1 VEYQQIAVGQPNC
14 MYQCRG
20 GIAQMVFPILHDL
33 CKLILNVC
41 VCVVCLFFCLWFGR
55 QKVKKEKTMNE
66 LRTIKPRHGP
76 SSVAHHHVK

>member
-1 VEYQQIAVGQPNC
+1 MVVEYQQIAVGQPNC

-20 GIAQMVFPILHDL
+20 GISQMVFPVLHDL

-41 VCVVCLFFCLWFGR
+41 VCLFCLFLVWET
-55 QKVKKEKTMNE
+55 KVKKEKAKNEMRTMKT
-66 LRTIKPRHGP
+66 LHGP